1 MLVTDMD
8 RMKGIASV
16 STPLRKLP
24 PEWRLGL
31 AGASAIGVSFG
42 FARYGYGLFLPEIRR
57 EFDLP
62 IALLGAIG
70 SATYVGYLIA
80 LVLAGAL
87 SDRIGPRPLIVTAG
101 LSAAAGM
108 ALVAFAPDPTALV
121 VGLVLAGTS
130 SGWVWAP
137 YSDAVPRVVPAE
149 RRERMLAVL
158 PTGTAFGTVAA
169 GALALVAT
177 GTAWR
182 YAWAFF
188 AAIAVA
194 VTVHNARLLPGGPS
208 PAGPKTG
215 VRVRFFRRPA
225 IPLFATALSYG
236 LIGSVYWTFAAELVA
251 AGPTA
256 AAVFWTLI
264 GLAGIG
270 GLAAGAVIER
280 LGLRST
286 HALLFSMLAVAVVA
300 LGTAPG
306 SFAAA
311 GLSAVLYGP
320 AFMAVSGLLAVWSYQ
335 LFPERPAT
343 GFSAVVLF
351 LGIGTIIGPAALGVL
366 ADNAGLSTTFLVT
379 AGISLLTLPIRP
391 NAAERVRS

>member
-1 MLVTDMD
+1 
-8 RMKGIASV
+8 
-16 STPLRKLP
+16 
-24 PEWRLGL
+24 LGL

-57 EFDLP
+57 EFELP
-62 IALLGAIG
+62 IALLGVIG
-70 SATYVGYLIA
+70 SATYVGYVIA
-80 LVLAGAL
+80 LVLVGVLAA
-87 SDRIGPRPLIVTAG
+87 RVGPRPLIVTAG
-101 LSAAAGM
+101 LAAAVGM
-108 ALVAFAPDPTALV
+108 ALVSFAPNPAVLV

-137 YSDAVPRVVPAE
+137 YSDAVPRVVPAD
-149 RRERMLAVL
+149 RRERMLAML

-169 GALALVAT
+169 GALALVAA
-177 GTAWR
+177 GSAWR
-182 YAWAFF
+182 YAWGFF
-188 AAIAVA
+188 AAVAVL
-194 VTVHNARLLPGGPS
+194 VTVHNARLLPGGPN
-208 PAGPKTG
+208 PAGPRCRIPA
-215 VRVRFFRRPA
+215 RVRFFRRA
-225 IPLFATALSYG
+225 AVPLFLTALSYG

-251 AGPTA
+251 TGPTA
-256 AAVFWTLI
+256 AALFWTLI

-270 GLAAGAVIER
+270 GLAAGGVIER

-300 LGTAPG
+300 LGAAPG

-335 LFPERPAT
+335 IFPERPAT

-351 LGIGTIIGPAALGVL
+351 LGIGTIIGPAALGGL
-366 ADNAGLSTTFLVT
+366 ADDAGLPTTFLAT
-379 AGISLLTLPIRP
+379 AGIALLTLPIRP
-391 NAAERVRS
+391 ASTAAEPVRSR